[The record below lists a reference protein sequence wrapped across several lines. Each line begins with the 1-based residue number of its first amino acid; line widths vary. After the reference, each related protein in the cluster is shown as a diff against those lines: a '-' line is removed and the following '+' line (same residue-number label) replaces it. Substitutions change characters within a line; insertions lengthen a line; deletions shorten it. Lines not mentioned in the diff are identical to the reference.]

1 MPKTISRRGTRWAR
15 VPSFITWVVGAV
27 GTAVNAQTADE
38 PDQGVVIY
46 GARPT
51 DAGPLPGLLI
61 HKDQIPAN
69 VQSAGKQQIRDSNAL
84 NAGDFMNSQLQGVS
98 TNDYAGNPFKMDV
111 NYRGFTA
118 SPEVGTPEGLSV
130 FFDGI
135 RVNEPFGDVVNWDL
149 HLPNALERFD
159 LFPGSNPLF
168 GLNTLGGAIS
178 PRTKSGFIAGHRSQR
193 ALRRLLEPQAAQ
205 VTAGMHGESF
215 GGLGGAPVLRRRR
228 LAR

>member
-1 MPKTISRRGTRWAR
+1 M
-15 VPSFITWVVGAV
+15 
-27 GTAVNAQTADE
+27 
-38 PDQGVVIY
+38 IY

-61 HKDQIPAN
+61 NRDQLPAN

-84 NAGDFMNSQLQGVS
+84 NAGDFMNRQLQGVS
-98 TNDYAGNPFKMDV
+98 TNDYAGNPFQMDV

-118 SPEVGTPEGLSV
+118 SPQVGTPEGLSV

-135 RVNEPFGDVVNWDL
+135 RVNEPFGDIVNWDL
-149 HLPNALERFD
+149 IPLNALERFD

-178 PRTKSGFIAGHRSQR
+178 LRTKSGFTSPGIEVSARGGSWGESRRRSR
-193 ALRRLLEPQAAQ
+193 PACTAIRSEASSRCHSSTK
-205 VTAGMHGESF
+205 TAGAIIHRRKCARRSCAGTGAVSK
-215 GGLGGAPVLRRRR
+215 GVLTASALLGGQQTHRQRPHS
-228 LAR
+228 